1 MRSDVE
7 FGDGER
13 RRRADA
19 AAVSAA
25 ELAET
30 GATAA
35 DDDGEATSTRTFIR
49 TPGTCTSGTFDTPGT
64 QGTSGTR

>member
-1 MRSDVE
+1 MLGCLIERV
-7 FGDGER
+7 FRDGR
-13 RRRADA
+13 VCADA

-35 DDDGEATSTRTFIR
+35 DDDGETTSTRTFNR
-49 TPGTCTSGTFDTPGT
+49 TPGTCTSGTFGTPGT
-64 QGTSGTR
+64 